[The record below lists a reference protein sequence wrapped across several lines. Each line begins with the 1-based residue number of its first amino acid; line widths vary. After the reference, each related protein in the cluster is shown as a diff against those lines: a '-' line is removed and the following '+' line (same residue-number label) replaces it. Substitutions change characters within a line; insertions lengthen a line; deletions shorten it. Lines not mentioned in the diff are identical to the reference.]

1 MDNNGK
7 KSKVTKKKK
16 LCKKKTLIKRIKAP
30 FKRIHLPIKQI
41 KPLDE
46 EETAIR
52 NLLLCS
58 NDIQYDNW

>member
-7 KSKVTKKKK
+7 KPKVTKKKK

-30 FKRIHLPIKQI
+30 FKRIHRPI
-41 KPLDE
+41 KPLDK

-58 NDIQYDNW
+58 NDIQYDIW